1 MTNQIIVTSQGQVT
15 TGVDQFT
22 NGLTTYLGE
31 LGLPTQQVLVPI
43 AERTRV
49 INNLPEVITL
59 VDANHR
65 NTSIYLSKFIA
76 ACGAGLFDAALNFIW
91 DETVLNLRQK
101 VARFDIEY
109 FYDSVVTDENRRK
122 KLRGEGDLVKLDEW
136 ELVRGCHLTG
146 ILSDIG
152 YKHLDYIRDMR
163 NWASAAH
170 PNQNDLTGFQ
180 LISWLETCIKEV
192 IGREPEG
199 PAIEVKRFLA
209 SIRNNSLSSTDAEHI
224 NAGLEHLPVDLGT
237 SLLRTLFG
245 MYTAQT
251 ATAQVKNNI
260 RMVCVKSWAMA
271 PEASRYE
278 CGLKYATYASNGE
291 NNRKDAAN
299 EFLTTVGGLPYL
311 PKDTLAVEIS
321 EKVNNLY
328 IAHTGFNNFHNEP
341 SHARLLDS
349 YISQTG
355 NIPDSVRKAYVKT
368 VVMAKIGNGHGT
380 SDMATSYYD
389 NMLSKF
395 GEIEIKEFVSLLLDR
410 EFSSRICLSSCR
422 GGYKNLAIYFQG
434 RTTNQISLQALQT
447 ILTATDQQLPNLG
460 KDTRYG
466 QLLASYG

>member
-1 MTNQIIVTSQGQVT
+1 MSNQIIVTSQGQVT

-31 LGLPTQQVLVPI
+31 LGLPTEQVLVPVE
-43 AERTRV
+43 ERTRV

-59 VDANHR
+59 VDASQR
-65 NTSIYLSKFIA
+65 STSIYLSKFIA

-91 DETVLNLRQK
+91 DETVLNLRNK

-109 FYDSVVTDENRRK
+109 FYDSVVTDENRRR
-122 KLRGEGDLVKLDEW
+122 KLRGEDDLVKLDEW

-170 PNQNDLTGFQ
+170 PNQNELTGFQ

-209 SIRNNSLSSTDAEHI
+209 SIRNNALSATDAEHI

-237 SLLRTLFG
+237 SVLRTLFG

-251 ATAQVKNNI
+251 AAAQVKNNI
-260 RMVCVKSWAMA
+260 RLVCVKARNMA
-271 PEASRYE
+271 PEASKYE

-291 NNRKDAAN
+291 NDRKDAAN
-299 EFLTTVGGLPYL
+299 EFLTTVSGLPYL

-328 IAHTGFNNFHNEP
+328 TAHTGFNNFHNEP

-355 NIPDSVRKAYVKT
+355 NIPDSVRKVYVKT
-368 VVMAKIGNGHGT
+368 VVMAKIGNGHGI

-395 GEIEIKEFVSLLLDR
+395 GEPEIKEFVSLLIDR
-410 EFSSRICLSSCR
+410 EFSSRICLTSCR
-422 GGYKNLAIYFQG
+422 GGYRNLATYFQG
-434 RTTNQISLQALQT
+434 RTTNQISLQALQS
-447 ILTATDQQLPNLG
+447 ILSATDPQLPNLG

>member
-1 MTNQIIVTSQGQVT
+1 MSNEITVTSQGQVT

-22 NGLTTYLGE
+22 NGLTAYLGE
-31 LGLPTQQVLVPI
+31 LGLPSEQVLVPVG
-43 AERTRV
+43 ERTRV

-59 VDANHR
+59 VDPAQR
-65 NTSIYLSKFIA
+65 ITSIYLSKFIA

-91 DETVLNLRQK
+91 DETVLNLRKK

-122 KLRGEGDLVKLDEW
+122 KLRSEDDLVKLDEW

-192 IGREPEG
+192 IGKEPEG

-209 SIRNNSLSSTDAEHI
+209 SIRNNTLSAVDAQHI
-224 NAGLEHLPVDLGT
+224 NAGLEHLPTDLGT

-245 MYTAQT
+245 MYTAQ
-251 ATAQVKNNI
+251 AAPIQIKNNI
-260 RMVCVKSWAMA
+260 RMVCVKAWEMA
-271 PEASRYE
+271 PEDSKYE

-291 NNRKDAAN
+291 NDRKDAAN
-299 EFLTTVGGLPYL
+299 EFLTSVGGLPYL

-355 NIPDSVRKAYVKT
+355 TIPDSVRKVYVKT
-368 VVMAKIGNGHGT
+368 VVMAKIGNGHGV

-389 NMLSKF
+389 SMLSKF
-395 GEIEIKEFVSLLLDR
+395 GEQEIREFVSLLVDR
-410 EFSSRICLSSCR
+410 EFSSRVCLTSCR
-422 GGYKNLAIYFQG
+422 GGYKNLATYFQA

-460 KDTRYG
+460 RDTRYT
-466 QLLASYG
+466 QLLGSYV